1 MPCGWKSQPRRPIYG
16 EVIDM
21 KSYVK
26 SDRKQVFGAE
36 ELDESYLLKIK
47 RIFDERIKE
56 LTQVHQDESVTMP
69 LAQWV
74 R

>member
-1 MPCGWKSQPRRPIYG
+1 
-16 EVIDM
+16 M

-56 LTQVHQDESVTMP
+56 LTLVHQDESVTMP

>member
-1 MPCGWKSQPRRPIYG
+1 
-16 EVIDM
+16 M

-47 RIFDERIKE
+47 RIFDERIRE
-56 LTQVHQDESVTMP
+56 LTLGQHDESVTMP
-69 LAQWV
+69 LSQWV